1 MMMVPN
7 LGGFLRALLPV
18 HLSGGEAVTFGV
30 WVGIHPDDL
39 KRAYD
44 VWWGP
49 DYPNLSISGRLAN
62 SLPGWG
68 LVGAPVEL
76 EVVDPGATP
85 YCVRSSDA
93 ELSKVLADEWERTE
107 VLARLPN

>member
-1 MMMVPN
+1 MGRYHPN
-7 LGGFLRALLPV
+7 
-18 HLSGGEAVTFGV
+18 
-30 WVGIHPDDL
+30 DL

-93 ELSKVLADEWERTE
+93 ELFKVLADEWERTE
-107 VLARLPN
+107 VLARLPS